1 MKKILLVSLTVVL
14 GIILAACSEDK
25 KSDELAEVTI
35 PATFFEGQD
44 IDAAIANAKQSG
56 IKEVIKN
63 GDGSV
68 TYKMTTAE
76 HEEML
81 NGIKE
86 GIQGSINEME
96 KGEDFQSIKNVTY
109 NDSFSEFTLT
119 VNKEEFEKGLDS
131 IASFGLGIAGMYYQ
145 LFNGVAVEDYQVTV
159 NFTDEATDEVIKT
172 IVYPDEYKEQ

>member
-1 MKKILLVSLTVVL
+1 MKKILLVLLTVML
-14 GIILAACSEDK
+14 GVILAACSEDK

-44 IDAAIANAKQSG
+44 IDAAIASAKQSG
-56 IKEVIKN
+56 IKEVSKN
-63 GDGSV
+63 DDGSV

-86 GIQGSINEME
+86 GIKATIEDM
-96 KGEDFQSIKNVTY
+96 KTGEDFQSIKDVTY
-109 NDSFSEFTLT
+109 NDTFSEFTLA
-119 VNKEEFEKGLDS
+119 VNKEEFDKGLDS

-159 NFTDEATDEVIKT
+159 SFTDEATDEVIKK
-172 IVYPDEYKEQ
+172 IVYPDEYKE